1 MFCPE
6 KNEINDVVNKC
17 INKYQAGDQS
27 ALEYVYDDLLIFCV
41 RVISKTCGRYINRDD
56 EEAGIIPNV
65 MLDVLEKYD
74 SGRGSFMVYLGQ
86 AVRNRTIDRM
96 RKEKRMSSIPISS
109 LDAEFKEPSIDNV
122 YFENI
127 IDDIARRQEILKF
140 KKLLA
145 DFNLG
150 FEELAQV
157 SPRQAKTREKAQLA
171 AWLIAQD
178 SDLKAFLLKKRV
190 LPNKVLEEKYNI
202 NRSIL
207 DRYRK
212 YIIAAVL
219 IIVNDF
225 SYLKPYVLP
234 VQREV
239 SQWHELKG

>member
-1 MFCPE
+1 
-6 KNEINDVVNKC
+6 
-17 INKYQAGDQS
+17 
-27 ALEYVYDDLLIFCV
+27 
-41 RVISKTCGRYINRDD
+41 
-56 EEAGIIPNV
+56 
-65 MLDVLEKYD
+65 
-74 SGRGSFMVYLGQ
+74 
-86 AVRNRTIDRM
+86 M